1 MKYKINF
8 RNLVA
13 GHIMIGILLVVALF
27 VMDSSRNGFIIGV
40 LAAVILSL
48 LVQVL
53 VYRLRPTWF
62 EDKTK
67 NHPDSP

>member
-8 RNLVA
+8 RWLVV
-13 GHIMIGILLVVALF
+13 GHIIISILLVVALC
-27 VMDSSRNGFIIGV
+27 VMDGSRNGFIIGV
-40 LAAVILSL
+40 LAAVGLSL
-48 LVQVL
+48 LLQVL

-67 NHPDSP
+67 NP

>member
-13 GHIMIGILLVVALF
+13 GHIMIVVLLVVALC

-40 LAAVILSL
+40 LAAVGLSL
-48 LVQVL
+48 LLQVL

-62 EDKTK
+62 EDKSK
-67 NHPDSP
+67 NPNP